1 MNILKRTDSEV
12 YSLGIDALINS
23 LGTTGASRFLS
34 QIKPRTGNYTLERQE
49 WLNNLSDIDTLVKQ
63 IRQVN
68 EEVEVEN
75 KRIAKLKIY
84 ICRNEKPQAA
94 RVREIPD
101 ADLYRLGLELLIDTL
116 GLGGMSHFL
125 RVCEPGTGAYAADR
139 YKHPELDKEINK
151 IERARERKRKQAS

>member
-1 MNILKRTDSEV
+1 MNILKKTDSEV
-12 YSLGIDALINS
+12 YRLGIDALINN

-49 WLNNLSDIDTLVKQ
+49 WLNNLPDIDTLVKQ
-63 IRQVN
+63 IRQAN
-68 EEVEVEN
+68 EEVEIEN

-101 ADLYRLGLELLIDTL
+101 EDLYRLGLELLIDTL
-116 GLGGMSHFL
+116 GLGGVSHFL
-125 RVCEPGTGAYAADR
+125 RVCEPGTGAYAVDR

-151 IERARERKRKQAS
+151 IERAREGKRKQAS